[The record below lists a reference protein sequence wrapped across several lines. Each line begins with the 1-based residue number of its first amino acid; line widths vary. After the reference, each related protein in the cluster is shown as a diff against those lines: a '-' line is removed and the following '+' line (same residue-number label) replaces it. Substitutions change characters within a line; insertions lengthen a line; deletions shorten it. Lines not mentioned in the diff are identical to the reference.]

1 MKDNTEK
8 FEKIY
13 KVWKKN
19 ILNSNPPPLRRELE
33 ETLQRLKIE
42 IMILSSKLDLSED
55 FGKSLLSLDILN
67 LIYKKKI
74 FYIRLLNEI

>member
-67 LIYKKKI
+67 LII
-74 FYIRLLNEI
+74 